1 MCGRYT
7 IIVTLE
13 ELLRRY
19 DVSGSIMPS
28 HMPRYNV
35 APGQMVMSVINDGER
50 NRLGQLRWGLIPEW
64 AKDERVGYKM
74 LNARAETLAEK
85 PAFRNSFQRKRCLIP
100 ADSFYD
106 WKQTDKGKQP
116 MRILL
121 KSQEIFSLAGLYDTW
136 TSPDGSKI
144 STCTVI
150 TTKSNEMMAEI
161 HDRMPVILRPQ
172 EESIWLDRE
181 ISQTDVLLP
190 LLRPYATDEMYAYP
204 VSDRV
209 GNVRNDDEACVEH
222 HLLTSDSGSK
232 FG

>member
-19 DVSGSIMPS
+19 DVSGSIMPA

-35 APGQMVMSVINDGER
+35 APGQMVMAVIHDGKQ

-64 AKDERVGYKM
+64 AKDESAGYKM

-106 WKQTDKGKQP
+106 WKRTEKGKQP

-136 TSPDGSKI
+136 TAPDGSKI

-150 TTKSNEMMAEI
+150 TTESNEMMAPI

-172 EESIWLDRE
+172 EESIWLDRQ
-181 ISQTDVLLP
+181 ITKIDMLLP
-190 LLRPYATDEMYAYP
+190 LLKPYSADEMYAYP
-204 VSDRV
+204 VSERV
-209 GNVRNDDEACVEH
+209 GNVRNDDEACVLEAE
-222 HLLTSDSGSK
+222 LLL
-232 FG
+232 